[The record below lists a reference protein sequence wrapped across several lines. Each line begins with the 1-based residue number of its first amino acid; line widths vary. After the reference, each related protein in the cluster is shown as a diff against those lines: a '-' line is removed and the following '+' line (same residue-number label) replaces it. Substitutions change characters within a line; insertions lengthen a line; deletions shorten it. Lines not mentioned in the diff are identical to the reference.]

1 MILIMAILLMK
12 LGKGNEIKIGWFKQK
27 KLFIMKHKFLL
38 SHTKDEQNVRTFGDI
53 EIEKQKFHFCKN
65 PIF

>member
-1 MILIMAILLMK
+1 
-12 LGKGNEIKIGWFKQK
+12 
-27 KLFIMKHKFLL
+27 MKHKFLL